1 MDRIDGGIHI
11 SCKQMLYSLV
21 SFFYWLFFVRN
32 KQIFHPVLILS
43 LLNMLYFG
51 LGSFLFN
58 QIWDL
63 DKVNELNLSAHIFT
77 VNIAIIVGHILSKKT
92 KPFRLKLKI
101 DNVLLYS
108 LMFSFIVSVLAL
120 IVIGGGSEFFSK
132 TRAQRFE
139 IFNDNTLLIFVESAG
154 YLAHT
159 IYVFKKKKASLW
171 TVLFLL
177 WAVLNASRNSLLLT
191 LAPFIYIY
199 ISKVNIYKG
208 LFLGLL
214 AGILLFISK
223 SVISGGLGISENT
236 EIVQIGELVNW
247 KRNYYTLNNSKFEQ
261 SMPNPLIL
269 NLKGLVAPSVRA
281 DNRLSDWFMLNY
293 YPEFYSKGNKYGF
306 DPFSEHKVLLGN
318 VSLFIY
324 WVVIVLV
331 LCKIDRSQGEVY
343 NAIFLLSL
351 LSAYKL
357 FRSESYNY
365 VRYVSWYLAYII
377 FVINAF
383 GNFVRFHKT
392 IK

>member
-1 MDRIDGGIHI
+1 
-11 SCKQMLYSLV
+11 MLYSLI
-21 SFFYWLFFVRN
+21 SFVYWFLFVRN

-63 DKVNELNLSAHIFT
+63 DKAHELNLSAHIFT
-77 VNIAIIVGHILSKKT
+77 VNIAIILGHILSKKT

-120 IVIGGGSEFFSK
+120 IIIGGGLEFFSK

-199 ISKVNIYKG
+199 ISKVNIYRG
-208 LFLGLL
+208 LFLGLI

-281 DNRLSDWFMLNY
+281 DSRLSDWFMLKY

-306 DPFSEHKVLLGN
+306 DPFSEHKVLFGN

-331 LCKIDRSQGEVY
+331 LCKIDRSEGEVY

-365 VRYVSWYLAYII
+365 VRYISWYLVYII
-377 FVINAF
+377 FVINTF